1 MPLKNIGG
9 GSTGQTFTL
18 KSTNKAS
25 FERALRTA
33 VDALVGADASIM
45 GARFVFVRDV
55 GEIAAAIRSGNYT
68 QVVYYGHADQNTSGR
83 SRWVQFVSHCA

>member
-1 MPLKNIGG
+1 MSDVSVLCVYGVPPTMPLKNIGG

-33 VDALVGADASIM
+33 LNAL
-45 GARFVFVRDV
+45 
-55 GEIAAAIRSGNYT
+55 
-68 QVVYYGHADQNTSGR
+68 
-83 SRWVQFVSHCA
+83 